1 MVKGKLE
8 KKYKLIYNGRE
19 LSQGLLS
26 EAGKYDAMQ
35 ILVQRFDE
43 GREGAI
49 DPDEVEII
57 DMSLKENQ
65 QWTFQFMIFQSH
77 QYWLLAFLVLC
88 SHLYYYTLWIE
99 HTLKVHLIVTEGI
112 KTDLLHSVEQQV
124 VCLKLKL
131 MISI

>member
-8 KKYKLIYNGRE
+8 KKYRLIHNGLE

-43 GREGAI
+43 GIEGAI

-65 QWTFQFMIFQSH
+65 
-77 QYWLLAFLVLC
+77 
-88 SHLYYYTLWIE
+88 
-99 HTLKVHLIVTEGI
+99 
-112 KTDLLHSVEQQV
+112 
-124 VCLKLKL
+124 
-131 MISI
+131 

>member
-8 KKYKLIYNGRE
+8 RKYRLIHNGRE

-43 GREGAI
+43 GRPDAI
-49 DPDEVEII
+49 DPDEVDII

-65 QWTFQFMIFQSH
+65 
-77 QYWLLAFLVLC
+77 
-88 SHLYYYTLWIE
+88 
-99 HTLKVHLIVTEGI
+99 
-112 KTDLLHSVEQQV
+112 
-124 VCLKLKL
+124 
-131 MISI
+131 

>member
-8 KKYKLIYNGRE
+8 RKYKLIHNGRE

-43 GREGAI
+43 GLEGAI

-57 DMSLKENQ
+57 DVTKEK
-65 QWTFQFMIFQSH
+65 S
-77 QYWLLAFLVLC
+77 
-88 SHLYYYTLWIE
+88 
-99 HTLKVHLIVTEGI
+99 
-112 KTDLLHSVEQQV
+112 
-124 VCLKLKL
+124 
-131 MISI
+131 

>member
-8 KKYKLIYNGRE
+8 RKYKLIHNGRV

-43 GREGAI
+43 GIEGAI

-65 QWTFQFMIFQSH
+65 
-77 QYWLLAFLVLC
+77 
-88 SHLYYYTLWIE
+88 
-99 HTLKVHLIVTEGI
+99 
-112 KTDLLHSVEQQV
+112 
-124 VCLKLKL
+124 
-131 MISI
+131 

>member
-8 KKYKLIYNGRE
+8 RMYKLIHNGRE
-19 LSQGLLS
+19 LSKGLLS

-43 GREGAI
+43 GRPDAI

-65 QWTFQFMIFQSH
+65 
-77 QYWLLAFLVLC
+77 
-88 SHLYYYTLWIE
+88 
-99 HTLKVHLIVTEGI
+99 
-112 KTDLLHSVEQQV
+112 
-124 VCLKLKL
+124 
-131 MISI
+131 

>member
-8 KKYKLIYNGRE
+8 RKYKLIHNRRE

-26 EAGKYDAMQ
+26 EAGKFDAMQ

-43 GREGAI
+43 GRPDAI

-65 QWTFQFMIFQSH
+65 
-77 QYWLLAFLVLC
+77 
-88 SHLYYYTLWIE
+88 
-99 HTLKVHLIVTEGI
+99 
-112 KTDLLHSVEQQV
+112 
-124 VCLKLKL
+124 
-131 MISI
+131 